1 MSLITIG
8 IPRYK
13 QFPADTEV
21 DYMKFMYYIGR
32 RLPQHDFLLA
42 VKSKTEQFRA
52 RNSITEAALQAGSE
66 YLLFLDDDH
75 IINWEKGIAVCPRYG
90 FVDTLVKHMETDPT
104 MGICGALYYHRGA
117 QCGPVIMKIGTD
129 GGYYWMRD
137 DEITNQLQEV
147 GVTGGGAMLIR
158 MKIFD
163 RIKSPWFSPEFDLGT
178 DIQICKKAQEAGY
191 KVFCDTSIKLGHVMD
206 AQEIITPQNRLRIS
220 MESATMAAGGD
231 QGLDKTWQLSSAL
244 ALYRMDAEV
253 YLGVPFYKMG
263 EISERYNPADIEKN
277 RDDIVKY
284 YGTRGNEQLARQVL
298 FHHFPGMVN
307 QMDMFLNM
315 INAQAPGHGIDVG
328 CGSAPV
334 SFELALRGHRMD
346 FVDIDGAGA
355 YEFTKWRV
363 KRRGIEDRCGF
374 TWGGPYDYALMLDS
388 LEHIKDW
395 QGMLEKVIGH
405 LKEGGAFITN
415 YFMNQDYDNP
425 EHISMD
431 KAAVKT
437 FLVEHGIYPLN
448 ELLWVKK
455 DLGFMDRKK
464 EGVQNEHSEKDCV
477 LR

>member
-1 MSLITIG
+1 
-8 IPRYK
+8 
-13 QFPADTEV
+13 
-21 DYMKFMYYIGR
+21 
-32 RLPQHDFLLA
+32 
-42 VKSKTEQFRA
+42 
-52 RNSITEAALQAGSE
+52 
-66 YLLFLDDDH
+66 
-75 IINWEKGIAVCPRYG
+75 
-90 FVDTLVKHMETDPT
+90 
-104 MGICGALYYHRGA
+104 
-117 QCGPVIMKIGTD
+117 
-129 GGYYWMRD
+129 
-137 DEITNQLQEV
+137 
-147 GVTGGGAMLIR
+147 
-158 MKIFD
+158 
-163 RIKSPWFSPEFDLGT
+163 
-178 DIQICKKAQEAGY
+178 
-191 KVFCDTSIKLGHVMD
+191 
-206 AQEIITPQNRLRIS
+206 
-220 MESATMAAGGD
+220 
-231 QGLDKTWQLSSAL
+231 
-244 ALYRMDAEV
+244 
-253 YLGVPFYKMG
+253 
-263 EISERYNPADIEKN
+263 
-277 RDDIVKY
+277 
-284 YGTRGNEQLARQVL
+284 
-298 FHHFPGMVN
+298 MVN